1 MEKALR
7 SSINKGL
14 YGETLPMGE
23 VSFFQEDLCVVV
35 PTYNNAKT
43 LGRVLEGILR
53 YTSHILVVND

>member
-14 YGETLPMGE
+14 YGGTLPMGE

-53 YTSHILVVND
+53 YTSS